1 MISIEKNIPFPKVSS
16 TKYPFLDL
24 EVGDSFFVPD
34 MITSKMSSYIQR
46 FRLKY
51 PDRKWAVRKVVGG
64 IRVWRIQ

>member
-1 MISIEKNIPFPKVSS
+1 MITIEKNIPFPKVSS

-34 MITSKMSSYIQR
+34 MTTSSISSNIQR

-51 PDRKWAVRKVVGG
+51 PDRKWSTRTVSGG